1 MKSSVEIL
9 LPIIYDIYAEISI
22 GNSFF
27 LLLHGTDLRAE
38 LFCVNFLVQVL
49 NFLVSGNKSTE

>member
-27 LLLHGTDLRAE
+27 FFFME
-38 LFCVNFLVQVL
+38 LI
-49 NFLVSGNKSTE
+49 